1 MEFAHCDTSSAYL
14 SLHDCIAEKAY
25 FADGKLGFLLS
36 DGFWI
41 SPDHPESDLSA
52 LVRTDAAKVEY
63 TLEDGEDYD
72 VTVYVFERTLFGRT
86 MRVEWPLQTLLEKLN
101 SGTCKLEFIYR
112 YTDGCSEVMECD
124 LHYDRR
130 PYRKECVLKISAP
143 QVRYFWNRLCK
154 DRTW

>member
-1 MEFAHCDTSSAYL
+1 MEFAHCDTSSAHL

-63 TLEDGEDYD
+63 TLEDGRDVGAWYVNYD
-72 VTVYVFERTLFGRT
+72 NRGPDPSYIHDTYFVEFQADKAVDAWFARTSMG
-86 MRVEWPLQTLLEKLN
+86 
-101 SGTCKLEFIYR
+101 G
-112 YTDGCSEVMECD
+112 
-124 LHYDRR
+124 
-130 PYRKECVLKISAP
+130 
-143 QVRYFWNRLCK
+143 
-154 DRTW
+154 